1 MMPIPDSCRKWVV
14 GWIRSAEQHFP
25 SYYTSHVNLVSYCAI
40 PGGGI
45 VGLSQKN
52 QPFLAEIDLRK

>member
-45 VGLSQKN
+45 VWLSQKN
-52 QPFLAEIDLRK
+52 PPFLAEIDLQR